1 MGGEGPASAL
11 RGIQVLAIA
20 SPPQELV
27 ESAIASISRLVSVPC
42 RLADAPCAM
51 DLPGIAGRDQL
62 DADKLLQRLEACP
75 RPEGHW
81 TLGLSA
87 EDIGHPI
94 FTFFF
99 GRARHHGGAALVSL
113 ARLDPS
119 FYGLEADLHLTAR
132 RAAREALHELGH
144 VAGLGHCD
152 DNRCIMRF
160 VTDVEGIDN
169 RGVTFCTACS
179 PDVPAAFDPMRTT
192 L

>member
-1 MGGEGPASAL
+1 MGGDGATPSP

-20 SPPQELV
+20 APPPDRVALV
-27 ESAIASISRLVSVPC
+27 VAALSRLVSVPC
-42 RLADAPCAM
+42 RVADAPCAL
-51 DLPGIAGRDQL
+51 DLPRIPGREQL
-62 DADKLLQRLEACP
+62 DADKLLTRLEACP
-75 RPEGHW
+75 RPHDSWGV
-81 TLGLSA
+81 GLCA
-87 EDIGHPI
+87 QDIGHPI

-113 ARLDPS
+113 ARLDPD
-119 FYGLEADLHLTAR
+119 FYGLDADPRLMAR

-169 RGVTFCTACS
+169 RGVRFCAACAV
-179 PDVPAAFDPMRTT
+179 DVPRALQPAQS
-192 L
+192 

>member
-1 MGGEGPASAL
+1 MGGDGPERAP

-20 SPPQELV
+20 SPPRALV
-27 ESAIASISRLVSVPC
+27 ESVVAGISRLVSVPC
-42 RLADAPCAM
+42 RVADAPCAM
-51 DLPGIAGRDQL
+51 ELPRIPGREQL
-62 DADKLLQRLEACP
+62 DADKLLARLEACP
-75 RPEGHW
+75 RPEGYW
-81 TLGLSA
+81 AVGLSG

-113 ARLDPS
+113 ARLDPG
-119 FYGLEADLHLTAR
+119 FYGLAPDNLLAAR

-169 RGVTFCTACS
+169 RGITFCEVCALDTPPGLESAG
-179 PDVPAAFDPMRTT
+179 RH
-192 L
+192 